1 MINLMKK
8 LSYVFTRK
16 QKWQLVGILIII
28 TIGAFLELMGVSI
41 IMPFVNSV
49 LSPESIRDNSLL
61 NWFYEMFR
69 FTSNNQ
75 FIIFLAMA
83 VIIIYIVKNI
93 FLAYMYDVQYHFTFD
108 NQRKLSA
115 KMMECYIRQPYFYHL
130 SHGSGEMIQN
140 ITNDAA
146 MFFAVVL
153 GATQFLTESIV
164 CIVLILYLLMKDVSI
179 TFGIASVMV
188 IFLLFYFFVLKKKIQ
203 RLGIQYRKNNAD
215 MNKHIIEGFGG
226 IKEVKVL
233 DREDYFVNAYDLSYR
248 EYAECFRK
256 FQVYSILPR
265 PLMEAVCITG
275 LMLVVVLKIAS
286 GVEMSYFVPTL
297 SVFVV
302 AAFRMLPS
310 FSRITS
316 HLSTV
321 VFNKSAVDSV
331 YRDLQEINSLSITK
345 NNNHNKVLEF
355 EDKIE
360 IEQLSFTYPN
370 SSKEVLHAVD
380 FCIKKHQSVGLI
392 GPSGQGKTTLA
403 DIILGVLQPSKG
415 RVLLDGADISENM
428 YAWHMKLGY
437 IPQTI
442 FLSDD
447 TIRRNIAYGIQ
458 DSEIDDQRVWKAV
471 EEAQLKTFVESLEKG
486 IETEVGERGVRLSGG
501 QRQRIGIARALYNNP
516 DILVLDEATS
526 ALDNDTETAVME
538 AINRLQGNKTL
549 IIIAHRLTTIKSCD
563 AIYEVN
569 DGNVTE
575 VNKKVLF
582 AE

>member
-1 MINLMKK
+1 M
-8 LSYVFTRK
+8 
-16 QKWQLVGILIII
+16 
-28 TIGAFLELMGVSI
+28 
-41 IMPFVNSV
+41 
-49 LSPESIRDNSLL
+49 
-61 NWFYEMFR
+61 
-69 FTSNNQ
+69 
-75 FIIFLAMA
+75 
-83 VIIIYIVKNI
+83 
-93 FLAYMYDVQYHFTFD
+93 
-108 NQRKLSA
+108 
-115 KMMECYIRQPYFYHL
+115 
-130 SHGSGEMIQN
+130 
-140 ITNDAA
+140 
-146 MFFAVVL
+146 
-153 GATQFLTESIV
+153 
-164 CIVLILYLLMKDVSI
+164 
-179 TFGIASVMV
+179 
-188 IFLLFYFFVLKKKIQ
+188 
-203 RLGIQYRKNNAD
+203 
-215 MNKHIIEGFGG
+215 
-226 IKEVKVL
+226 
-233 DREDYFVNAYDLSYR
+233 SYR

-302 AAFRMLPS
+302 AAFRMLLS

-360 IEQLSFTYPN
+360 IEQLSFTYAN

-458 DSEIDDQRVWKAV
+458 DSEIDDPRVWKAV